1 MLRSD
6 VDRRGLRRGAKVRDF
21 AASFTEQW
29 LGTRALGREFKP
41 DKSVS
46 RRYDSELEG
55 GMKYEPIFF
64 FEDLLAD
71 NRSLLNLIDSD
82 FTYVNSRLARHYRI
96 DGEFREQPKRVE
108 LPEGSVRGGLAGDE
122 RRFGDFVLSTSNQP
136 GATWQV
142 DPGNAA
148 GNATATAAAGRSQP
162 GRDGF
167 GRRAQRHFASGW
179 NDIGAIR
186 PVPPVTRR
194 SIRSDSGWRILMCS
208 VGGAREVDGVPI
220 DATGQLPDGA
230 TFDGPQAL
238 KSLLL
243 QRKDLFI
250 RNLTAKMLGYALA
263 RGLTHEENCV
273 VESIAETLEESD
285 YQAQTLILEIVKS
298 VPFRY
303 KQGLDSKASVAVAF
317 SGTKRTDTE
326 SPDAS
331 PSEKEVIHDQE

>member
-1 MLRSD
+1 MSAVLAISSYPHRTSPVLRGKWILETLLGTPPPPPPPGVPSLDATTSETSPTSLRERMERHRSD
-6 VDRRGLRRGAKVRDF
+6 PTCASCHAALDPLGFGLENFDV
-21 AASFTEQW
+21 
-29 LGTRALGREFKP
+29 LGR
-41 DKSVS
+41 
-46 RRYDSELEG
+46 
-55 GMKYEPIFF
+55 
-64 FEDLLAD
+64 
-71 NRSLLNLIDSD
+71 
-82 FTYVNSRLARHYRI
+82 
-96 DGEFREQPKRVE
+96 
-108 LPEGSVRGGLAGDE
+108 
-122 RRFGDFVLSTSNQP
+122 
-136 GATWQV
+136 
-142 DPGNAA
+142 
-148 GNATATAAAGRSQP
+148 
-162 GRDGF
+162 
-167 GRRAQRHFASGW
+167 
-179 NDIGAIR
+179 
-186 PVPPVTRR
+186 
-194 SIRSDSGWRILMCS
+194 WRT
-208 VGGAREVDGVPI
+208 EVDGVPI

-317 SGTKRTDTE
+317 SGTKQTDTE